1 MNWETSLIVLGSVL
15 GGVGTTLA
23 AVWAVYV
30 HKVGR
35 KADRIAAAQAIR
47 EKLADLEL
55 DQKIH
60 QIVADA
66 VTKAAEPLQ
75 AAIHENTKL
84 TQATKDQVQ
93 AIDTRLTRVEVVQFG
108 GNGGGAREQIDKIS
122 DQVAGL
128 VTDVAVLKRAGAA

>member
-1 MNWETSLIVLGSVL
+1 MNWGTALVVLGSVL
-15 GGVGTTLA
+15 GGAGTTLM

-35 KADRIAAAQAIR
+35 KEDRIAAAQRTR
-47 EKLADLEL
+47 EKLADLQL

-60 QIVADA
+60 AIVANA

-84 TQATKDQVQ
+84 TRATKDQVQ
-93 AIDTRLTRVEVVQFG
+93 AIDTRLIRVETVQFG
-108 GNGGGAREQIDKIS
+108 GNGGGFREKLDKVS
-122 DQVAGL
+122 DKVDGL